1 LLTTILGHPS
11 FAITFN
17 MKRFIALLLL
27 SVLFISAAA
36 AQSTIFLVRHAEKAS
51 AENDPD
57 LSAAGRDRAESLATA
72 LKDSGVSTIF
82 VTEFKRTQQTA
93 APLAKLLHLD
103 PAIVPA
109 KDSAALLAKLRGL
122 TGNAL
127 IVGHSNTIPDVI
139 KSLGVTTPI
148 TIEENDYDNLFVV
161 ILDPQPRLI
170 RLHYR

>member
-1 LLTTILGHPS
+1 
-11 FAITFN
+11 

-27 SVLFISAAA
+27 SVLFASAAA

-51 AENDPD
+51 GGENDPD
-57 LSAAGRDRAESLATA
+57 LSPAGRDRAESLATA
-72 LKDSGVSTIF
+72 LKDSGVSAIF

-93 APLAKLLHLD
+93 APLAKMLSLD

-109 KDSAALLAKLRGL
+109 NDSAALLARLRAL

-127 IVGHSNTIPDVI
+127 VLGHGNTIPDLI
-139 KSLGVTTPI
+139 KSLGAATPI
-148 TIEENDYDNLFVV
+148 TIEENDYDNLFVL
-161 ILDPQPRLI
+161 ILDAKPRLI

>member
-1 LLTTILGHPS
+1 
-11 FAITFN
+11 

-27 SVLFISAAA
+27 SVLFISAAG

-51 AENDPD
+51 GENDPD
-57 LSAAGRDRAESLATA
+57 LSPAGRDRAESLATA

-93 APLAKLLHLD
+93 APLAKILHLE

-109 KDSAALLAKLRGL
+109 KDCAALLAKLRGL
-122 TGNAL
+122 TGNAVV
-127 IVGHSNTIPDVI
+127 VGHGNTIPDLI
-139 KSLGVTTPI
+139 KSLGFATPI

-161 ILDPQPRLI
+161 ILDAKPRLI